1 MQRQPSASLELA
13 SARQLVDVGGGT
25 GVLVAEA
32 LRSQPA
38 LRTTLVDLPGTVAR
52 GRQFLAALGLDARCQ
67 FSGQSFFD
75 PLPPGGDVYIL
86 NQVLHDWGTRKR
98 VRSCSAA
105 RRRSMIAAG
114 SL

>member
-1 MQRQPSASLELA
+1 MQRQPSAA
-13 SARQLVDVGGGT
+13 SDWQARGSWST
-25 GVLVAEA
+25 SAAYGVLVAES
-32 LRSQPA
+32 LRSQLA

-52 GRQFLAALGLDARCQ
+52 GRQFLAALGLDARCE